1 MKGVAIDRAVLLYE
15 LDRRCSF
22 VDCNARMKIGITKSE
37 ALNYHGFE
45 CDDCNRWTT
54 DTLVEKDIPEWWAE
68 VKQDQGSALSD
79 SDLSLE

>member
-1 MKGVAIDRAVLLYE
+1 
-15 LDRRCSF
+15 
-22 VDCNARMKIGITKSE
+22 MKIGITKSE